1 LKKAGGKQ
9 VMANNPQIKVTSL
22 NLMEIHTNF
31 ISVKSGPTIL
41 FFLFK
46 KVTESIKNR
55 VEQGIRII
63 FRAHP

>member
-1 LKKAGGKQ
+1 
-9 VMANNPQIKVTSL
+9 
-22 NLMEIHTNF
+22 MEIHTNF